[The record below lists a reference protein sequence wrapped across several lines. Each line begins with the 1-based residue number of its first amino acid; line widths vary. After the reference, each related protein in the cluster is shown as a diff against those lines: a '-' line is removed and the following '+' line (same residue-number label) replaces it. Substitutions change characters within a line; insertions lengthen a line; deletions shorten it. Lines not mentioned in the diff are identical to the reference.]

1 VQVAKKPAGEIESL
15 LQEMQQQSSSYG
27 HLLTPQLPQQPET
40 GSFDDGNLST
50 TNLYVNN
57 LALSVTEEKLAE
69 IFGEYGDINSV
80 KIMWPRTAEEK
91 MKKRNCGFVS
101 FMHRDDAADAL
112 VSLISAF
119 AALYGQY
126 LADL

>member
-1 VQVAKKPAGEIESL
+1 MKKPKGDIEAL
-15 LQEMQQQSSSYG
+15 LQEMQQQSAAFG
-27 HLLTPQLPQQPET
+27 HVVASHSVQQPES
-40 GSFDDGNLST
+40 GSFDDGNPAT

-57 LALSVTEEKLAE
+57 LALSITEEKLAE

-101 FMHRDDAADAL
+101 FMNRDDAADAL
-112 VSLISAF
+112 VSLIF
-119 AALYGQY
+119 LCVQHCMVNM
-126 LADL
+126 